1 MGNGWVHDCVANLVE
16 AVVVEASIGY
26 TSKREVRGEAAGHG
40 KSSKTDSTQLSMC
53 GGDIRFTGRYG
64 DNHTGVF
71 VEVKTLNPYNAASA
85 TDYMRAAKRHGEWI
99 NEKNQG
105 SSIPFNTTV
114 NQVPNAVG
122 RGRGR
127 GAFRGRGAGR
137 AGRTGGRGGRGSSIP
152 AMLSW
157 APTAPP
163 IIQAPSVE
171 KLIAAVRGHR
181 DAAAAAKLNMDHVP
195 FIIQRSGGLSN
206 TAYGFLVKIFAG
218 RRELDERARRMY
230 RTSNYLQYVV
240 DRLAVE
246 TANQDYYNI
255 KNCMSRASRKLN
267 IEPGILSAEAEAAF
281 QQRTR
286 LSAAASMDLF
296 AQQGDDDD
304 YDEDQAEQICR
315 DDEEHDEILA
325 KQFYAMY
332 LPGNADMV
340 KTTSGEWYKLTDS
353 NDTAMFFNADPN
365 APQPQA
371 PQYGEPPGYQAAAD
385 VRQDDIMED
394 DLCDYSS
401 QAATE
406 VYAHVDDVAT
416 AEVASKDETAAA
428 GAAAV
433 PAATSDKVEIS
444 FCSRCGRR
452 NDAAVSLTHRNTGGG
467 GAVCTC
473 GTSAAAGAAADGGMS

>member
-1 MGNGWVHDCVANLVE
+1 
-16 AVVVEASIGY
+16 
-26 TSKREVRGEAAGHG
+26 
-40 KSSKTDSTQLSMC
+40 
-53 GGDIRFTGRYG
+53 
-64 DNHTGVF
+64 
-71 VEVKTLNPYNAASA
+71 
-85 TDYMRAAKRHGEWI
+85 
-99 NEKNQG
+99 
-105 SSIPFNTTV
+105 
-114 NQVPNAVG
+114 
-122 RGRGR
+122 
-127 GAFRGRGAGR
+127 
-137 AGRTGGRGGRGSSIP
+137 
-152 AMLSW
+152 
-157 APTAPP
+157 
-163 IIQAPSVE
+163 
-171 KLIAAVRGHR
+171 
-181 DAAAAAKLNMDHVP
+181 
-195 FIIQRSGGLSN
+195 
-206 TAYGFLVKIFAG
+206 
-218 RRELDERARRMY
+218 
-230 RTSNYLQYVV
+230 
-240 DRLAVE
+240 
-246 TANQDYYNI
+246 
-255 KNCMSRASRKLN
+255 MSRASRKLN

-315 DDEEHDEILA
+315 DDEEYDEILA

-452 NDAAVSLTHRNTGGG
+452 NDAAVSLTHRNTGGEE
-467 GAVCTC
+467 AVCTC